1 MDKTWADE
9 LTLFEAYDVLGQVEK
24 AVNQGQLGTAA
35 RLLKVPADFTGNGEE
50 LASVCQIRFRALA
63 DRIMREGKWG
73 RDAS

>member
-24 AVNQGQLGTAA
+24 AIDRGQLGTAA

-63 DRIMREGKWG
+63 DRIMREGNG
-73 RDAS
+73 